1 MRKLVVS
8 VLAVAMLAAGGVG
21 VALAIQSSA
30 TTKVTEK
37 EWGVTPAPAKVKAGK
52 VTFSVKNVGH
62 LNHELLVI
70 KTSKAANKLP
80 TKGAVAVVTGQVG
93 KIAQFKPGVT
103 KTLTLTLKAGHY
115 VLICNLPAH
124 YKAGQYANF
133 TVG

>member
-1 MRKLVVS
+1 MRKLIVS
-8 VLAVAMLAAGGVG
+8 VLAVAALAGFGVG
-21 VALAIQSSA
+21 VALATQSSA

-37 EWGVTPAPAKVKAGK
+37 EWGVTPLPAKVKAGK
-52 VTFSVKNVGH
+52 VTFSVKNTGH
-62 LNHELLVI
+62 LSHEFLVI
-70 KTSKAANKLP
+70 KTTKAANKLP

-103 KTLTLTLKAGHY
+103 KTLTLTLKPGHY

-124 YKAGQYANF
+124 YKAGQFANF

>member
-1 MRKLVVS
+1 MRKLIVS
-8 VLAVAMLAAGGVG
+8 VLVVAVLTAGGVG
-21 VALAIQSSA
+21 AALAMQSSA

-37 EWGVTPAPAKVKAGK
+37 EWGVAPLPAKVKAGK
-52 VTFSVKNVGH
+52 VTFSVKNIGH
-62 LNHELLVI
+62 LNHEFLVI
-70 KTSKAANKLP
+70 KTTKAANKLP

-103 KTLTLTLKAGHY
+103 KTITLNLKAGHY

>member
-8 VLAVAMLAAGGVG
+8 VLAVAVLAAVGVG
-21 VALAIQSSA
+21 VALAMQSSA

-37 EWGVTPAPAKVKAGK
+37 EWGVKPLPTKVKAGK
-52 VTFSVKNVGH
+52 VTFSVKNTGH
-62 LNHELLVI
+62 LSHEFLVI
-70 KTSKAANKLP
+70 RTTKAANKLP

-103 KTLTLTLKAGHY
+103 KTLTLTLKRGHY

-124 YKAGQYANF
+124 YKAGQFANF